1 MRKVFSSIEI
11 SETVLVE
18 DALVRNGIQ
27 ATTQNQHS
35 GRSATPEFRPAA
47 EVWIL
52 RDEDLD
58 AAQRVVT
65 ETLSTIDS
73 RTEAA
78 PWTCASCRSENPAS
92 FELCWSCGRE
102 RNAP

>member
-11 SETVLVE
+11 SETMLVQ
-18 DALVRNGIQ
+18 DALLRHGIE
-27 ATTQNQHS
+27 AITQNQHS

-52 RDEDLD
+52 QDADYD

-65 ETLSTIDS
+65 DTLSTIDS
-73 RTEAA
+73 RIEAA
-78 PWTCASCRSENPAS
+78 PWLCASCKSENPAS
-92 FELCWSCGRE
+92 FELCWSCGKE